1 MFDLRVKIN
10 KSNVDLQSLDSS
22 GSAGGGEEPGGQVPH
37 QRSHAEYRGAQILLA
52 GRESD
57 VPPVGR

>member
-1 MFDLRVKIN
+1 MVRILCAAA
-10 KSNVDLQSLDSS
+10 

-37 QRSHAEYRGAQILLA
+37 QRNHAEHRGAQILLA